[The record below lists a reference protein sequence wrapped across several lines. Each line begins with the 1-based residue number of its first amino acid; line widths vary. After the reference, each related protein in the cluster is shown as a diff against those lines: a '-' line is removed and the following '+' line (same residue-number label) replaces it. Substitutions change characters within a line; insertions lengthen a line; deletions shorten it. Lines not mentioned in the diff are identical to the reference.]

1 MLPGLPSMSGRFGAA
16 IQRFARWIDRRRVA
30 ILIASLLVL
39 AVAGTVAARIPIRS
53 DISHLLPPE
62 TPSVM
67 ALRELERRL
76 PSSGMILV
84 VAESQDPARRARAIE
99 LLVTRL
105 RALDHELVDRI
116 AVDDREARD
125 FVWQNRFLF
134 AELADL
140 RKAADAVN
148 GVIRRA
154 KLSANP
160 LYIDL
165 EDEED
170 GQTTKEQADHAAQD
184 GVAELRSQL
193 ERARDEREG
202 SGGFISRD
210 GRMQLLVVR
219 TTFSN
224 SSLSLAARLVA
235 DLEPILEGVQREL
248 GPGVTVSAQGDVY
261 TALAEHRA
269 LTRGVMW
276 ATVLTVVVVA
286 LGLFLYFRSVLGLV
300 ALLFSMAVGTMV
312 TFALTR
318 LTIGHL
324 NLATAFLSPIVV
336 GNGINAGLILLARF
350 EEERRGGKRGAGAID
365 AAVSG
370 TFASTLAAAL
380 TASVAYASLSVTSFE
395 GFQHF
400 GIIGGMGML
409 VCWASAYVVMP
420 AALAVLERM
429 RALAT
434 AREPA
439 LGRMAGRLVPR
450 NPALVAG
457 VGLLLTGLASAGA
470 FVFLTG
476 EPLEKSMKSMLSD
489 SDELV
494 AMRERLQRVHAAL
507 SWDTG
512 RTFVLAAPDRETAR
526 KVAAALREAD
536 RGVPQERRLLRKVES
551 LDDAVP
557 RDQAAKLALLDDIR
571 RGIDEIAPE
580 LSGAERDD
588 LLALRPPDGLVA
600 IGDADVPDMIAAP
613 FSEKD
618 GTRGRLV
625 LAHAPR
631 EMDIDHIP
639 SLVGFAHSVR
649 GLDLGE
655 GVMLGGSMFVFADV
669 LQHMESDGPRATIA
683 ATIGALLVVLLLVG
697 ANRRGLITLTCCAS
711 GTAVMLA
718 CVWLLGLKG
727 NVLDFI
733 ALPITIGIGIDYS
746 VNIVMR
752 ARDNPDGAGEAL
764 RTVGGAVIMCS
775 FTTVVG
781 YGSLLLSANRGI
793 RSFGTA
799 AILGELTC
807 LLAALALAP
816 ALLQLGRR
824 ALK

>member
-1 MLPGLPSMSGRFGAA
+1 MSGRFGVAL
-16 IQRFARWIDRRRVA
+16 QRFARWIERRRVA
-30 ILIASLLVL
+30 ILIVSLLVL
-39 AVAGTVAARIPIRS
+39 AAAGAVAARMPIRS

-62 TPSVM
+62 TPSVV

-76 PSSGMILV
+76 PSSGTILV
-84 VAESQDPARRARAIE
+84 VAESEDPARRARAMA
-99 LLVTRL
+99 LLATRL
-105 RALDHELVDRI
+105 RALDHELVDSI
-116 AVDDREARD
+116 TLDDRDVRD

-140 RKAADAVN
+140 RKAAEAVD
-148 GVIRRA
+148 GAIRRA

-165 EDEED
+165 EDEDE
-170 GQTTKEQADHAAQD
+170 KPEVAAPQE
-184 GVAELRSQL
+184 GVAELRGQL
-193 ERARDEREG
+193 DRAREAREG
-202 SGGFISRD
+202 PGGFISRD
-210 GRMQLLVVR
+210 GRLQLLVVR

-224 SSLSLAARLVA
+224 SSLSLAERLVA
-235 DLEPILEGVQREL
+235 DLEPILAGVQRDA

-269 LTRGVMW
+269 LTRGVMR
-276 ATVLTVVVVA
+276 ATLLTVVVVA
-286 LGLFLYFRSVLGLV
+286 LGLFLYYRSVLGLV
-300 ALLFSMAVGTMV
+300 ALFFSLAVGTV
-312 TFALTR
+312 LTFALTR

-324 NLATAFLSPIVV
+324 NLATAFLSSIVV

-350 EEERRGGKRGAGAID
+350 EEERRGGKRGADAIE
-365 AAVSG
+365 AAVTG

-380 TASVAYASLSVTSFE
+380 TASVAYASLTVTSFE
-395 GFQHF
+395 GFRHF
-400 GIIGGMGML
+400 GIIGGMGMII
-409 VCWASAYVVMP
+409 CWAAAYVVMP
-420 AALAVLERM
+420 AALAVLERR

-439 LGRMAGRLVPR
+439 LGRLAGRLLPR

-457 VGLLLTGLASAGA
+457 VGLVLTGLACAGA

-494 AMRERLQRVHAAL
+494 QMRERLQRVHTAL

-526 KVAAALREAD
+526 AVAAALREAD
-536 RGVPQERRLLRKVES
+536 RGVPQDRRLLRKVES
-551 LDDAVP
+551 LDDALP
-557 RDQAAKLALLDDIR
+557 SDQAAKLALLDDIR

-588 LLALRPPDGLVA
+588 LLALRPPDGLKA
-600 IGDADVPDMIAAP
+600 IADADVPETIAAR

-618 GTRGRLV
+618 GTRGRMV

-631 EMDIDHIP
+631 GMDIDDIP
-639 SLVGFAHSVR
+639 SLIRFAHSVR
-649 GLDLGE
+649 GLELGE

-711 GTAVMLA
+711 GTAFMLA
-718 CVWLLGLKG
+718 CAWLMGLKG

-733 ALPITIGIGIDYS
+733 ALPLTIGIGIDYS

-752 ARDNPDGAGEAL
+752 ARDERDGAGEAL

-807 LLAALALAP
+807 LLAAMALAP
-816 ALLQLGRR
+816 ALLQLLRR
-824 ALK
+824 KAQ

>member
-1 MLPGLPSMSGRFGAA
+1 MLPGLPSMSGRFGVAL
-16 IQRFARWIDRRRVA
+16 QRFARWIERRRVA
-30 ILIASLLVL
+30 ILVASLLVL
-39 AVAGTVAARIPIRS
+39 AVAGTVAARLPIRS

-62 TPSVM
+62 TPSVV

-84 VAESQDPARRARAIE
+84 VAESEDPARRARAIE
-99 LLVTRL
+99 LLATRL
-105 RALDHELVDRI
+105 RAIDHDLVDRI
-116 AVDDREARD
+116 AMDDREARD

-140 RKAADAVN
+140 RRAAEAVD
-148 GVIRRA
+148 GAIRRA

-165 EDEED
+165 EDED
-170 GQTTKEQADHAAQD
+170 DVPDDEQAEQAAQE
-184 GVAELRSQL
+184 GLAELRRQL
-193 ERARDEREG
+193 DSAREERAG
-202 SGGFISRD
+202 PGGFISRD

-224 SSLSLAARLVA
+224 SSLSLADRLVA
-235 DLEPILEGVQREL
+235 DLEPILASVQRDV

-269 LTRGVMW
+269 LTRGVVT

-300 ALLFSMAVGTMV
+300 ALFFSMAVGTMV

-318 LTIGHL
+318 LIIGHL

-350 EEERRGGKRGAGAID
+350 EEERRAGKRGADAID

-400 GIIGGMGML
+400 GVIGGMGMV
-409 VCWASAYVVMP
+409 VCWASAYLVMP
-420 AALAVLERM
+420 AALAVLERW
-429 RALAT
+429 RGLAT

-439 LGRMAGRLVPR
+439 LGRLAGRLQPR
-450 NPALVAG
+450 NPVLVAG
-457 VGLLLTGLASAGA
+457 VGLLVTGLASIGA

-507 SWDTG
+507 SLDTG
-512 RTFVLAAPDRETAR
+512 RTFVLAAPDRQTAR
-526 KVAAALREAD
+526 QVAAALREAD
-536 RGVPQERRLLRKVES
+536 RGVPAERRLLREVES

-588 LLALRPPDGLVA
+588 MLALRPPDDLKA
-600 IGDADVPDMIAAP
+600 IGDADLPDMIAAR

-639 SLVGFAHSVR
+639 SLIGFAHSVR

-669 LQHMESDGPRATIA
+669 LQHMELDGPRATIA

-711 GTAVMLA
+711 GTALMLA

-752 ARDNPDGAGEAL
+752 ARDERGGVGEAL

-793 RSFGTA
+793 RSFGAA
-799 AILGELTC
+799 AILGEVTC

-816 ALLQLGRR
+816 ALLQLWRR
-824 ALK
+824 APR